1 MLKKT
6 TGVVISDLFLRQST
20 DLVLERSSI
29 ITFEETQLESI
40 LKSRGIK
47 TLLLYGV
54 LSDIWVEGTMRVACS
69 KGYEI
74 FTVKDVTSTLDLD
87 KHYIPNK
94 TIFHYFLK
102 PLILKGNGSLLDK
115 Y

>member
-6 TGVVISDLFLRQST
+6 TGVGISDLFLRQST
-20 DLVLERSSI
+20 DLVLERSSV

-69 KGYEI
+69 KSYEV
-74 FTVKDVTSTLDLD
+74 FTVKDATASLDLD
-87 KHYIPNK
+87 KHLYTEQNN
-94 TIFHYFLK
+94 L
-102 PLILKGNGSLLDK
+102 PLFSKAVDT
-115 Y
+115 